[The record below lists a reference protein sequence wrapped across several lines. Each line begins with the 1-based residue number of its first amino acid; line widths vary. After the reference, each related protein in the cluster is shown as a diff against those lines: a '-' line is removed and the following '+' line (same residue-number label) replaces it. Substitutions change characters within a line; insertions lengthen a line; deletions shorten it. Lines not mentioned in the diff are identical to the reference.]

1 MEVRGSRSRR
11 SSRDLS
17 AASTVF
23 REGELSAPGAAATDV
38 LRWAPGLE
46 VSRSGSRAE
55 RATLSL
61 RGSTAAQVPVY
72 LGPFRLND
80 EITGAADLSALPLW
94 VLDRVEVF
102 RGASPTALGSFG
114 LGGAV
119 VLSPR
124 LPKQRQ
130 LRLAAGVGSYGE
142 AWQSAAVSVASGD
155 AGRGGVR
162 RGGSVDSHHDEVSSD
177 ALVAYRHAAADND
190 FPYLDD
196 GGTAFDPQ
204 DDRERVRDNADH
216 RDHELWAIGVTR
228 LPGGGRV
235 LSVLNGLTRERGVS
249 GLGVV
254 PARRARSA
262 TERLLAGV
270 SGRAPCGDE
279 RGAGACAVELSTSL
293 QLGREHVTDPLSEI
307 GIGQVPAHHQ
317 SLRLTQQGKLMQR
330 LGPLHAVALL
340 EVSRDSLS
348 LVQRERE
355 EALRT
360 SLRPALEGTLE
371 LGADVSLLAAGGLSA
386 VATDGDRGTP
396 EDSLTPEGRLG
407 ARWQLGAVTLRA
419 NVGHYS
425 RHATLGELYG
435 LSALVRGNAA
445 LSAERGESADAGVTV
460 LTQITERLTLE
471 ASALG
476 FARASRELIA
486 YRRSTFGV
494 VTPFNVG
501 RAEVLGA
508 EGALSLNYGAW
519 LTFEANMALQ
529 EPRDVTPNRAITNDL
544 LPYHSRLVAGART
557 WLRAPAWGHLPS
569 MQLGLSAHHRTS
581 RFADPAGLLVI
592 PAQTTLDLEWLAAL
606 WSEHLQLSLAARNL
620 LAEAQYDLLGQ
631 PLPGRTYHGALEWVW

>member
-1 MEVRGSRSRR
+1 MRGSRSRR

-17 AASTVF
+17 AASTVI

-38 LRWAPGLE
+38 LKWAPGLE
-46 VSRSGSRAE
+46 VARSGSRAE

-102 RGASPTALGSFG
+102 RGASPAAIGSFG

-124 LPKQRQ
+124 LPKHSQ
-130 LRLAAGVGSYGE
+130 LRLAAGLGSYGE

-155 AGRGGVR
+155 GDGRRGVR
-162 RGGSVDSHHDEVSSD
+162 RRDPVDSHQDQVSSG

-190 FPYLDD
+190 FRYLDD
-196 GGTAFDPQ
+196 GGTTFDPR

-279 RGAGACAVELSTSL
+279 RGGGACAVELSTSF

-317 SLRLTQQGKLMQR
+317 SLRLTQQGKLEHR
-330 LGPLHAVALL
+330 LGPVHALALL

-360 SLRPALEGTLE
+360 SLRPALEGTLA
-371 LGADVSLLAAGGLSA
+371 LGADVSLLAAGGLSV
-386 VATDGDRGTP
+386 VATDGDRGRP

-419 NVGHYS
+419 NVGHYA

-445 LSAERGESADAGVTV
+445 LTAERGESADVGVTV
-460 LTQITERLTLE
+460 LTQVTERLGLE
-471 ASALG
+471 VSALG
-476 FARASRELIA
+476 FARVSRELIA

-508 EGALSLNYGAW
+508 EGALSLHYGAW
-519 LTFEANMALQ
+519 LTFEVNMALQ
-529 EPRDVTPNRAITNDL
+529 EPRDVTPGRTLVSDL
-544 LPYHSRLVAGART
+544 LPYHSRLVGGART
-557 WLRAPAWGHLPS
+557 WLKAPAWGQLPP
-569 MQLGLSAHHRTS
+569 MQLGLSAHHRSS

-606 WSEHLQLSLAARNL
+606 WSEHLQLSLATRNL
-620 LAEAQYDLLGQ
+620 LGEAQYDLLGQ